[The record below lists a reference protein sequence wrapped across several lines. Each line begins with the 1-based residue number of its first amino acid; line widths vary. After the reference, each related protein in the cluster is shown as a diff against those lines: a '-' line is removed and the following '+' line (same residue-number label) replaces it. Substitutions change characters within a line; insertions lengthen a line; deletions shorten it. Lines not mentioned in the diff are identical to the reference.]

1 MLTPRRSCWF
11 MLACSAAVAVPVV
24 AARAQ
29 AQPPD
34 ATRLLSTA
42 LDSLVRAE
50 LTRTKAP
57 GAQLAI
63 VWKNQVILSRAY
75 GIADRSAGAP
85 MTAETRI
92 PIGSITKS
100 FTSAAVLREVASG
113 TLRLDAPVA
122 EFFPG
127 RTFDPAVTVRH
138 LLNHTSGLKP
148 YEQLIP
154 RVVEFSR
161 TPIRPDTVLSYVA
174 AAPMDF
180 RPGTRWAYSNTN
192 YHLLGLILERVTGR
206 AFFDVVTGAA
216 ATTPALAATGP
227 CDTRR
232 QSVGRAVGYEPESG
246 GLEESTLPSVNLSY
260 AAGGLCSTA
269 VELATWFHRLPGF
282 VRETNLRAMTAPT
295 VLPGGTSTSYGLGLS
310 IGELAGRRWFGHG
323 GSLPGF
329 DGFVAHYPD
338 DNLTVVVLANMRP
351 FDSEGLH
358 KRIVRRVLA
367 IAEPVIIEVALTPEQ
382 RSQFAGTYGVNGRS
396 LRVIDGSNGLQLV
409 GPGDFT
415 LAFQGKDTFVA
426 REDPDI
432 RLEYVREE
440 GRVVGMIYTAPGRRI
455 ELRKLP

>member
-1 MLTPRRSCWF
+1 
-11 MLACSAAVAVPVV
+11 MLAWSATVAMPVV
-24 AARAQ
+24 AACAQ
-29 AQPPD
+29 TQPPD
-34 ATRLLSTA
+34 ATRMLSIA
-42 LDSLVRAE
+42 LDSIVRAE
-50 LTRTKAP
+50 LTRTSAP

-63 VWKNQVILSRAY
+63 VRKNRVILSRAY
-75 GIADRSAGAP
+75 GIADRSVSAP

-100 FTSAAVLREVASG
+100 FTSAAALREVASG
-113 TLRLDAPVA
+113 TLRLDASVA

-127 RTFDPAVTVRH
+127 RTLDPAVTVRH

-154 RVVEFSR
+154 QVVEFSR
-161 TPIRPDTVLSYVA
+161 TVIRPDTVLGYIA

-206 AFFDVVTGAA
+206 AFFDVVTARA
-216 ATTPALAATGP
+216 ATTPALLATGP
-227 CDTRR
+227 CGTRAR
-232 QSVGRAVGYEPESG
+232 SVGRAVGYEPESG

-269 VELATWFHRLPGF
+269 AELATWFHRLPEF
-282 VRETNLRAMTAPT
+282 VTDTYFRAMIAPT
-295 VLPGGTSTSYGLGLS
+295 VLPSGTSTSYGLGFA
-310 IGELAGRRWFGHG
+310 IGELAGHRWFGHG

-329 DGFVAHYPD
+329 DGFAAHYPD
-338 DNLTVVVLANMRP
+338 DSLTVVVLANMRP

-358 KRIVRRVLA
+358 KRLVRRVLM
-367 IAEPVIIEVALTPEQ
+367 IAEPVIIELALTAEQ
-382 RSQFAGTYGVNGRS
+382 RRQFAGTYGVSGRS

-432 RLEYVREE
+432 RLEYVRED
-440 GRVVGMIYTAPGRRI
+440 GRVVGMVYTAPGRRI